1 MPLSEIFLAVR
12 WWIAFLLIS
21 TAVFPLSFH
30 LFHRLP
36 DKGFAFTK
44 PLGLL
49 IISYLFWMLGTLGIT
64 GNDMGGVLVGV
75 GGVIGLSIWAGRK
88 EGAAA
93 MGRWVREHW
102 RHLLLTELVFATLF
116 FLWVWVRSQNPA
128 IAATE
133 KPMEFAF
140 LNSLTRSPQ
149 FPPNDPWLSGFGIS
163 YYYFGYVMSAVMGK
177 LTAVSTPFT
186 FNLTLAW
193 LVAGTGTAAFG
204 LVYNLLDLTGFQKP
218 VRSVAP
224 VRSAVLLGL
233 IAALAIPL
241 AGNME
246 VGLEMAHANG
256 IGNDAFWTWLDMR
269 DLPAPAIEASI
280 DAPARYES
288 GAWWWWRSSRPI
300 HEYHLSGRAEEGLE
314 PIVEFPAFSFVLG
327 DMHPHVL
334 ALPFIFLSMAM
345 ALTWFIGD
353 RKRLPRPPAPLLPRY
368 FFTALILGGLAFL
381 NTWDVLIHLFIMV
394 GAFTLGR
401 WRDDGKIN
409 LPRAALFAFSLI
421 VGLFV
426 LYYPFFLGFSSQA
439 AAPYLLPMLMRPTR
453 LPHFLTI
460 FGMSLIPI
468 VMLMGVLV
476 KQQRF
481 AGWKDGLKTAVFLP
495 LTLFIIM
502 LLFGWLIAI
511 SPAGSG
517 TVTNLATELGLNLS
531 PHPGGL
537 AIGWGTTAVFTLLP
551 ALLTA
556 RIATPFV
563 TLLLIGLIATAV
575 MVWTQQLTINN
586 EQLTTDDQQ
595 SLLATR
601 HSPLAFVLLLI
612 VTAALLT
619 LGTEFLYLRDNFG
632 VRMNTIFKFYYQAW
646 SLFGVAGLF
655 GLGWLWQHSRKA
667 GIVAAMGYSAAFLVA
682 MAFPVY
688 AVNSRAIEYRGA
700 VDAEVRQPATL
711 DGLAQRARYNPAEY
725 EAIIWMRDNVEGD
738 PIILE
743 ATGGAY
749 SEHGRFSTNTGLP
762 TLLGWANHE
771 YQWRGSSTTE
781 PATRAEDIR
790 HIYSAPDWGYTAQLL
805 DEYQVEYIIV
815 GGLELTEYGAT
826 VHEKFEGLQEAFR
839 NDGVVIYRWAK

>member
-12 WWIAFLLIS
+12 WWIVFLLIT

-36 DKGFAFTK
+36 DRGFAFTK

-49 IISYLFWMLGTLGIT
+49 IISYLFWILGSLGIV
-64 GNDMGGVLVGV
+64 GNNLGGVLVGI
-75 GGVIGLSIWAGRK
+75 GSVIGLSIWAGRK

-93 MGRWVREHW
+93 MGRWLRDHW
-102 RHLLLTELVFATLF
+102 RHLLLTEIVFAALF
-116 FLWVWVRSQNPA
+116 FLWVWARAQNPA

-163 YYYFGYVMSAVMGK
+163 YYYFGYVMSSVMGR
-177 LTAVSTPFT
+177 LTAVGTTAVSITPIT

-204 LVYNLLDLTGFQKP
+204 LVYNLLANYGRKT
-218 VRSVAP
+218 
-224 VRSAVLLGL
+224 AVLLGL

-246 VGLEMAHANG
+246 MGLELAHANG

-269 DLPAPAIEASI
+269 DLPAPAIEASA

-300 HEYHLSGRAEEGLE
+300 HEYHLSGRVEEGLE

-334 ALPFIFLSMAM
+334 ALPFTFLSMAM
-345 ALTWFIGD
+345 ALLWFLDDKKSNI
-353 RKRLPRPPAPLLPRY
+353 RVRWL
-368 FFTALILGGLAFL
+368 FTALILGGLAFL
-381 NTWDVLIHLFIMV
+381 NTWDVLIHLFVMV

-409 LPRAALFAFSLI
+409 LSQSVLFALSL
-421 VGLFV
+421 VGGLFV

-468 VMLMGVLV
+468 TILMAVLV
-476 KQQRF
+476 VRQRF
-481 AGWKDGLKTAVFLP
+481 TGWKAGLKTAVFLP
-495 LTLFIIM
+495 LSLFIIM
-502 LLFGWLIAI
+502 LFFGWMI
-511 SPAGSG
+511 SISSAGAG
-517 TVTNLATELGLNLS
+517 TVTGLATELGLNLS
-531 PHPGGL
+531 PHPGGI

-551 ALLTA
+551 TLLTA
-556 RIATPFV
+556 RVVTPFV
-563 TLLLIGLIATAV
+563 TLLLIGLIGTAV
-575 MVWTQQLTINN
+575 MIWANRNN
-586 EQLTTDDQQ
+586 QQ
-595 SLLATR
+595 STENNQLKMD
-601 HSPLAFVLLLI
+601 PLPFVLLLI

-655 GLGWLWQHSRKA
+655 GLGWLWHHSRKA
-667 GIVAAMGYSAAFLVA
+667 GIVAIVGYGAAFAMA

-700 VDAEVRQPATL
+700 VDAETRQPATL

-738 PIILE
+738 PVILE

-749 SEHGRFSTNTGLP
+749 SDYGRFSTNTGLP

-771 YQWRGSSTTE
+771 YQWRGGSTNE
-781 PATRAEDIR
+781 PALRADIIR
-790 HIYSAPDWGYTAQLL
+790 NIYTSPDWGYTTQLL
-805 DEYQVEYIIV
+805 GEYNVEYIIV
-815 GGLELTEYGAT
+815 GNTEMTDYGEIAHDKFNGRLE
-826 VHEKFEGLQEAFR
+826 EAFR
-839 NDGVVIYRWAK
+839 NEEVVIYRWANE